1 MAQQIHTHQPEQ
13 VIQPDNVCNTRTS
26 VVEVD
31 EGDGSAVEA
40 GGELVGESTAVVVGM
55 GVMDRERE
63 KGEEEGEGEE
73 EEGEMEGEMEGER
86 EEGVGVGTIDVG
98 IIVMDDVMSGIS
110 NDVESMVTI
119 MVVVG
124 IISGSDMDVDNC
136 STLLDGIISV
146 SMATVIFTVL
156 L

>member
-1 MAQQIHTHQPEQ
+1 MAQQIHTHQPKQ
-13 VIQPDNVCNTRTS
+13 VIHMYTRTS
-26 VVEVD
+26 VVEG
-31 EGDGSAVEA
+31 EGSSVVKA

-55 GVMDRERE
+55 GVMDGERD

-73 EEGEMEGEMEGER
+73 EEGEGEGEG

-124 IISGSDMDVDNC
+124 IISGSDIDVDNC

-146 SMATVIFTVL
+146 STVTVIFTVL
-156 L
+156 F